1 MAIYLQTW
9 LNNYQWTAD
18 HRQHRINQ
26 GGYEDLLSPT
36 SDHCWIWADS
46 LIGSILGGN
55 LDLFMKPISRKL
67 SCKLPRVKEKYQK
80 ILEKEFLRHKLQT
93 RLEEHIDKYTKE
105 YKQSGILTDKM
116 KKEYDKL
123 HQLSEDAIKHA
134 DRTL

>member
-1 MAIYLQTW
+1 
-9 LNNYQWTAD
+9 
-18 HRQHRINQ
+18 
-26 GGYEDLLSPT
+26 
-36 SDHCWIWADS
+36 
-46 LIGSILGGN
+46 
-55 LDLFMKPISRKL
+55 MKPISRKL